1 MIIDLI
7 IILIVALFTFIGY
20 RQGLIK
26 GLIKILSFFIAII
39 LAFSLCTP
47 ISNTIIKKT
56 TIDETIENTIIE
68 KLLPEGVSEDETV
81 KVEEQLSNLLKIDK
95 EGTVKSV
102 AKEFSNKIIK
112 LATLIIS
119 FIVIK
124 ILFSVFLL
132 FTDLITKIPVIKQFN
147 KLGGTIFGFIK
158 GMILIFTIFAI
169 IFVLSPMID
178 VSVID
183 KINSSILGKII
194 YNNNL
199 LINLIFK

>member
-26 GLIKILSFFIAII
+26 GLVKILSFFIAII
-39 LAFSLCTP
+39 LAFTLCTP

-68 KLLPEGVSEDETV
+68 KILPEGVSENETV

>member
-39 LAFSLCTP
+39 LAFTLCTP
-47 ISNTIIKKT
+47 ISNTIMKKT

-68 KLLPEGVSEDETV
+68 KLLPEGVSENETV

-132 FTDLITKIPVIKQFN
+132 FTDLITKIPIIKQFN